1 MTRRTISLILAFLLI
16 LAAVSGCARRDG
28 GAETAPAGK
37 TPLETEAPPS
47 GLPETGGA
55 DPAPEAAFSPALWR
69 VTDGQHALY
78 LLGTIHVGDERSE
91 DALAAVRD
99 VFDGCDALAV
109 EFDTVAF
116 ENDLAASVAAV
127 QQFLYTDGTTVR
139 DHLPEELYEKSLEI
153 IKSGG
158 EYSKLI
164 EKYNLAIW
172 SQFLEQAAIVPSGLT
187 PEYGMDGLLLDRAY
201 DRGMKI
207 LEVESAEFQYG
218 LINSFSEELYVLM
231 IEDTVDSIDG
241 YCDDLVTMYEAWLG
255 GDAETL
261 EEYVIGTGEDGED
274 EEDLTEEQI
283 GMLEDYDFK
292 MLDER
297 NLGMADKA
305 ESYLKSGDTVFFAVG
320 AAHMLG
326 DGGLVKLLTDR
337 GYEVTRMDP
346 PYLITKDA

>member
-1 MTRRTISLILAFLLI
+1 MKKRTLSLILAFLLF
-16 LAAVSGCARRDG
+16 LAAASGCAKKG
-28 GAETAPAGK
+28 NGAETAPAGK

-187 PEYGMDGLLLDRAY
+187 PDYGMDGLLLDRAY

-261 EEYVIGTGEDGED
+261 EDYVIGTGEDGED

-305 ESYLKSGDTVFFAVG
+305 EAYLKSGDTVFFAVG

-326 DGGLVKLLTDR
+326 DGGLVKLLTDK